1 MGFFGTEF
9 IDVRRRLGA
18 MGPSRDLAVL
28 PSDIDRWVAANPNGV
43 TLYFAPGRYVFWR
56 WQTTY
61 GFWQGD
67 YVFPPNALL
76 WFEEGASFVFEEA
89 RIVIRGNI
97 RAPLSRIFRRE
108 RGVDSG
114 GRAADPLLRGH
125 ILIESD
131 LPAVYPE
138 WWGALTLTP
147 SRTDDEALRDAI
159 DSATALRAPLSTTNL
174 WNAESGNYV
183 VTRREGPPRPPIPVI
198 FSNLY
203 RLAAPLFVGEPI
215 RLTASQLSLRRQQ
228 SAEVFEF
235 GRTGSVSAIL
245 RGNRVGATRPKSG
258 LVYVTPEREEG
269 RRAVLHLKNSYGA
282 TVDGLLIDASG
293 NADYG
298 IIVEPTGD
306 VPQMHSVAIQRCW
319 VKSAR
324 VAQIQVGPP
333 ANVTGGLLPV
343 TVTDTRELDGR
354 GPTSTGTGTTQTM
367 RQITVEAPVTFVDP
381 RAVPAGFTGR
391 WVQENGLDT
400 PGLVIDDC
408 LIDCRIVPHPYL
420 MRASAP
426 LGIQLRAQNGVANLV
441 TNCRFRGEATAF
453 VDARATMTLVEN
465 CDFENNY
472 FTEANPGYVARP
484 ASGDTAGV
492 TIAPFQVGTPDE
504 GAAAGV
510 RVRYVQLVSVNG
522 VQQTAYLRT
531 ESLVGNL
538 GFEPP
543 SGQDVYLSADPVRID
558 RIWEYLIR
566 LNLRHGRTRGIT
578 SAIFEKSSVE
588 GAVAMHGC
596 TSSSAM
602 LFGTVRPGPIEGK
615 RSERTS
621 MVLGCVHMPRWAA
634 LPRVS
639 SVQWGR
645 AALSR
650 HRSVSVGTSP
660 GYSGDPCFSV
670 VGSYLEAGIEVFR
683 GAAQCAAVAFNSR
696 LELRGH
702 PISVSNARL
711 GVSAQSFIFGL
722 ALALLSLL
730 SFGCNPSS
738 SAVGSD
744 GGESVDVVHGGDND
758 VARGDA
764 TADAPAD
771 ASLFPF
777 EIPGTIPFDSYR
789 PPAQARRN
797 CPAPQDGDPSI
808 PAPRLVSPL
817 SPLRVTSQ
825 RPTLSWELPPGV
837 EGVQIQLCRDPCCA
851 NVLETFS
858 ATGTSMRP
866 PRPLRPGVVFWR
878 ARGMARGQVG
888 RETSFTWEFG
898 VPHRDSTLDTF
909 KGAIH
914 DFDGDGY
921 DDVVASVYDGV
932 RVYWGG
938 EEGLAERRFSEFRP
952 GYPGQAFSNVRLFV
966 TDANS
971 DGLADVLVSGHGYQP
986 GTTVHYGTL
995 RAIFGHRSRTMVDS
1009 GWVHIVGV
1017 VGEIA
1022 DLNGDGFVD
1031 VLGVAPLDYD
1041 SRSTGTGLIL
1051 YGAAEWTEYTR
1062 GLVRDPV
1069 HDNVTNGFGF
1079 AGTGGDVDGD
1089 GYGDTYIGNHAFDG
1103 YRGRIYFY
1111 RGGDRGLNEAPSRE
1125 FDPPREIEI
1134 RAAEWGAPLGI
1145 GDVNGDRLADLMVLS
1160 EDTQQVLLLGA
1171 RSPGEITMTVMR
1183 STYPTSYLGAA
1194 TGPSVDF
1201 DGNGV
1206 MDLFLGCSV
1215 CLDRNR
1221 PLVTMGRIVVMTN
1234 AGDSPPALLRE
1245 FEPSPADGAG
1255 RPDGFGQP
1263 ILAVDINGDGY
1274 DDMISMDPERT
1285 QLPNF
1290 PARGYLS
1297 VDFGGPDFGARR
1309 QQVFGVDLP
1318 YGARFTTAA

>member
-28 PSDIDRWVAANPNGV
+28 PADIDRWVAANPNGV
-43 TLYFAPGRYVFWR
+43 TLYFAAGRYVFWR

-89 RIVIRGNI
+89 RMVIRGNI

-228 SAEVFEF
+228 RAGVFEF

-319 VKSAR
+319 VRSAR

-354 GPTSTGTGTTQTM
+354 GTTSTGTGTTQTM
-367 RQITVEAPVTFVDP
+367 RPITVEAPVTFVDP

-453 VDARATMTLVEN
+453 VDARATMALVEN

-484 ASGDTAGV
+484 ASGDNAGV

-504 GAAAGV
+504 GAATGV

-558 RIWEYLIR
+558 RNWEGLIR
-566 LNLRHGRTRGIT
+566 LNLRNGQTDGIT
-578 SAIFEKSSVE
+578 SEIFKQSVVE

-683 GAAQCAAVAFNSR
+683 GAAQCAAVAFNAR

-702 PISVSNARL
+702 PISVSNARP

-730 SFGCNPSS
+730 SVGCLPSES
-738 SAVGSD
+738 VPRTDAGWRAD
-744 GGESVDVVHGGDND
+744 GESGGDGSVTHADVPTDVV
-758 VARGDA
+758 
-764 TADAPAD
+764 AD

-777 EIPGTIPFDSYR
+777 DIPGTIPFDSYR

-837 EGVQIQLCRDPCCA
+837 EGAQIQLCRDPCCA

-866 PRPLRPGVVFWR
+866 PRLLRPGVVFWR

-909 KGAIH
+909 EGPIH
-914 DFDGDGY
+914 DIDGDGY
-921 DDVVASVYDGV
+921 DDVVVKVYNAL

-938 EEGLAERRFSEFRP
+938 EDGLLDRRFNEFRI
-952 GYPGQAFSNVRLFV
+952 GYVGQAFSNTQLFV
-966 TDANS
+966 LDANS
-971 DGLADVLVSGHGYQP
+971 DGLSDVVVVNQGYQP
-986 GTTVHYGTL
+986 GTRIRYSSVRALYGD
-995 RAIFGHRSRTMVDS
+995 RSRLLSDP
-1009 GWVHIVGV
+1009 GEAHV
-1017 VGEIA
+1017 VGGLSA
-1022 DLNGDGFVD
+1022 VVDVNGDGFAD
-1031 VLGVAPLDYD
+1031 LLGYGPLDYGGS
-1041 SRSTGTGLIL
+1041 SRQIGLTL
-1051 YGAAEWTEYTR
+1051 YGGPQWSGYTR
-1062 GLVRDPV
+1062 GLTEDPAT
-1069 HDNVTNGFGF
+1069 DEVTAGFGF
-1079 AGTGGDVDGD
+1079 AGSAGDVDGD
-1089 GYGDTYIGNHAFDG
+1089 GYGDAYIGNNRFNES
-1103 YRGRIYFY
+1103 RGRLYY
-1111 RGGDRGLNEAPSRE
+1111 YPGGERGLSRAPARF
-1125 FDPPREIEI
+1125 FDPPPNIEF
-1134 RAAEWGAPLGI
+1134 RALWGSPYGI

-1171 RSPGEITMTVMR
+1171 RTPAEIAMSVMR
-1183 STYPTSYLGAA
+1183 STYPTSHVGASLK
-1194 TGPSVDF
+1194 PC
-1201 DGNGV
+1201 DGMSGA
-1206 MDLFLGCSV
+1206 MILRV
-1215 CLDRNR
+1215 CGAIRL
-1221 PLVTMGRIVVMTN
+1221 
-1234 AGDSPPALLRE
+1234 S
-1245 FEPSPADGAG
+1245 SPA
-1255 RPDGFGQP
+1255 
-1263 ILAVDINGDGY
+1263 
-1274 DDMISMDPERT
+1274 
-1285 QLPNF
+1285 
-1290 PARGYLS
+1290 
-1297 VDFGGPDFGARR
+1297 
-1309 QQVFGVDLP
+1309 
-1318 YGARFTTAA
+1318 

>member
-43 TLYFAPGRYVFWR
+43 TLYFAPGQYVFWR

-228 SAEVFEF
+228 SAGVFEF

-245 RGNRVGATRPKSG
+245 RGNRVGATRPTSG

-282 TVDGLLIDASG
+282 TIDGLQIDASG

-306 VPQMHSVAIQRCW
+306 VPQMHSVALQRCW
-319 VKSAR
+319 VRSAR

-333 ANVTGGLLPV
+333 ANVASGLLPI
-343 TVTDTRELDGR
+343 TVTDTRELG
-354 GPTSTGTGTTQTM
+354 GTGTM
-367 RQITVEAPVTFVDP
+367 RTITVEAPVTFVDP

-426 LGIQLRAQNGVANLV
+426 IGIQLRAQNGVANLV

-453 VDARATMTLVEN
+453 VDARATMALVEN

-492 TIAPFQVGTPDE
+492 SISPFQIGTPDE
-504 GAAAGV
+504 GAAMGV
-510 RVRYVQLVSVNG
+510 RVRYVQLVGVNG
-522 VQQTAYLRT
+522 VQRTAYLRT

-558 RIWEYLIR
+558 PILEGPIR
-566 LNLRHGRTRGIT
+566 LNLHIGQTDVVT
-578 SAIFEKSSVE
+578 SEYFKQSSVE

-645 AALSR
+645 AALSGY
-650 HRSVSVGTSP
+650 RSVSAGRSP

-683 GAAQCAAVAFNSR
+683 GAAQCAAVAFNTR
-696 LELRGH
+696 LEQRAQ
-702 PISVSNARL
+702 PISVSNARP
-711 GVSAQSFIFGL
+711 GVSAQSYIFGL

-730 SFGCNPSS
+730 SVGCSESS
-738 SAVGSD
+738 STSGPD
-744 GGESVDVVHGGDND
+744 GGGVVDAANTVGDD
-758 VARGDA
+758 APRRGA
-764 TADAPAD
+764 AADAPSD

-777 EIPGTIPFDSYR
+777 DIPGTIPFDSYR
-789 PPAQARRN
+789 PPAQSRRN
-797 CPAPQDGDPSI
+797 CPASQDGDPTI

-837 EGVQIQLCRDPCCA
+837 EGAQIQLCRDPCCA
-851 NVLETFS
+851 TVLETIS

-898 VPHRDSTLDTF
+898 VPLRDSTLDTF

-921 DDVVASVYDGV
+921 DDVVAKVYNAA

-938 EEGLAERRFSEFRP
+938 EEGLAERRFSEFRIN
-952 GYPGQAFSNVRLFV
+952 YVGQAFSNARLFV

-971 DGLADVLVSGHGYQP
+971 DGLSDVLVIGHGYRP
-986 GTTVHYGTL
+986 GTMVRRCVEA
-995 RAIFGHRSRTMVDS
+995 RAA
-1009 GWVHIVGV
+1009 GV
-1017 VGEIA
+1017 VRE
-1022 DLNGDGFVD
+1022 LQ
-1031 VLGVAPLDYD
+1031 
-1041 SRSTGTGLIL
+1041 
-1051 YGAAEWTEYTR
+1051 
-1062 GLVRDPV
+1062 
-1069 HDNVTNGFGF
+1069 
-1079 AGTGGDVDGD
+1079 GG
-1089 GYGDTYIGNHAFDG
+1089 
-1103 YRGRIYFY
+1103 
-1111 RGGDRGLNEAPSRE
+1111 
-1125 FDPPREIEI
+1125 
-1134 RAAEWGAPLGI
+1134 
-1145 GDVNGDRLADLMVLS
+1145 
-1160 EDTQQVLLLGA
+1160 
-1171 RSPGEITMTVMR
+1171 
-1183 STYPTSYLGAA
+1183 
-1194 TGPSVDF
+1194 
-1201 DGNGV
+1201 
-1206 MDLFLGCSV
+1206 
-1215 CLDRNR
+1215 
-1221 PLVTMGRIVVMTN
+1221 
-1234 AGDSPPALLRE
+1234 
-1245 FEPSPADGAG
+1245 
-1255 RPDGFGQP
+1255 
-1263 ILAVDINGDGY
+1263 
-1274 DDMISMDPERT
+1274 
-1285 QLPNF
+1285 
-1290 PARGYLS
+1290 
-1297 VDFGGPDFGARR
+1297 
-1309 QQVFGVDLP
+1309 
-1318 YGARFTTAA
+1318 